1 MAFADLL
8 QRIFNDLSAEWQI
21 NLNTKVDRKELYQ
34 ARIASS
40 KPSLGFFI
48 LLISSAVIA
57 TLGLISNS
65 AAVVIGAMI
74 VAPLMDPILSLA
86 FGLSINDQ
94 KLVKRSAI
102 TVVIGVGVVVI
113 TAWIL
118 AALIGPAEVNREI
131 TSRIAPNLI
140 DLGIAV
146 AAAVAGSFT
155 ITRDR
160 LSNSIAGVAI
170 AVALVPPLCVS
181 GIGLSLGPEMVA
193 VFGRGTIS
201 GLTNQ
206 ISEGSFLLFL
216 ANLIGITL
224 ASLVVFMVQGYGSLF
239 KAWRNLLI
247 WLGLLGILCI
257 PLSSALHDFSVR
269 QQINAEFSQFKAGQ
283 INQLNV
289 LNKSPYL
296 LQRVKLLYS
305 NVSVIDNEAT
315 IDIVLN
321 VPEKLSKQLD
331 LNQIQKNI
339 TDRCKME
346 YGIEEVNINISIIP
360 TRRRRFQLEPPSLE
374 DERRTRGKAPHHH
387 SLSSISS
394 SIRR

>member
-1 MAFADLL
+1 M
-8 QRIFNDLSAEWQI
+8 
-21 NLNTKVDRKELYQ
+21 
-34 ARIASS
+34 
-40 KPSLGFFI
+40 
-48 LLISSAVIA
+48 
-57 TLGLISNS
+57 
-65 AAVVIGAMI
+65 
-74 VAPLMDPILSLA
+74 
-86 FGLSINDQ
+86 
-94 KLVKRSAI
+94 
-102 TVVIGVGVVVI
+102 
-113 TAWIL
+113 
-118 AALIGPAEVNREI
+118 AALIGPAGVNREI

-216 ANLIGITL
+216 AKLIGITL
-224 ASLVVFMVQGYGSLF
+224 TSLVVLLVEGYGFIF

-296 LQRVKLLYS
+296 LQRIKLLYS

-360 TRRRRFQLEPPSLE
+360 TQIFQYIE
-374 DERRTRGKAPHHH
+374 
-387 SLSSISS
+387 SS
-394 SIRR
+394 SSS